1 MIWLTGWFCRYVSDF
16 IKLMWRPLLFNS
28 LTRTTAC
35 LHTSSQANM
44 ELRALAQVLERIAPL
59 QAAEPWDNVGLL
71 VEPMGKCIVNKLLI
85 TNDLTEQVLDE
96 ALAGPGGRVGLV
108 VAYHPPIFKGFKQL
122 TQQCAKERIVVRAV
136 EERIGI
142 YSPHTSLDNMEG
154 GINDWLLSA
163 VGEGEVT
170 ALGVR
175 KSPHPFPNILH
186 LSGSENWELVKKSVA
201 CQQGVGDVQVSQ
213 RCGYVIHMCC
223 VPLHAMS
230 HTVV

>member
-1 MIWLTGWFCRYVSDF
+1 
-16 IKLMWRPLLFNS
+16 MWRSLFNS

-35 LHTSSQANM
+35 LHTSALVNM
-44 ELRALAQVLERIAPL
+44 ELQALVQVLERIAPL

-71 VEPMGKCIVNKLLI
+71 VEPTGKCIVNTVLI

-96 ALAGPGGRVGLV
+96 VLANPGAGAGGRVGLI
-108 VAYHPPIFKGFKQL
+108 VAYHPPIFKPYKKL
-122 TQQCAKERIVVRAV
+122 TQHSAKERIVVRAV

-175 KSPHPFPNILH
+175 KLPHPFPNILH
-186 LSGSENWELVKKSVA
+186 LGGSENWEQMKESVLH
-201 CQQGVGDVQVSQ
+201 QQGVGGVQVSQ

-223 VPLHAMS
+223 VPLIAMLHA
-230 HTVV
+230 VV

>member
-1 MIWLTGWFCRYVSDF
+1 
-16 IKLMWRPLLFNS
+16 MWRSPLFNS

-44 ELRALAQVLERIAPL
+44 ELQALAQVLEGIAPL
-59 QAAEPWDNVGLL
+59 KAAEPWDNVGLL
-71 VEPMGKCIVNKLLI
+71 VEPTGKCTVNRLLI
-85 TNDLTEQVLDE
+85 TNDLTEKVLDE
-96 ALAGPGGRVGLV
+96 VLASPGGKVGLI
-108 VAYHPPIFKGFKQL
+108 VAYHPPIFKPYKKL

-136 EERIGI
+136 EERIAI

-163 VGEGEVT
+163 VGEGEVA

-186 LSGSENWELVKKSVA
+186 LSRSENWELMEGSVLR
-201 CQQGVGDVQVSQ
+201 QQGGVGCVQVSQ

-223 VPLHAMS
+223 VPMLML